1 MKLLVSEYY
10 EHDKY
15 VYENLAIVASFES
28 VVQWLYE
35 NKKGITYRDIES
47 LEDSH
52 SCDFLGLKLVDVP
65 LIASYGVLN

>member
-1 MKLLVSEYY
+1 MKLLISEYY

-28 VVQWLYE
+28 AVQWLYE

-47 LEDSH
+47 LEDNH
-52 SCDFLGLKLVDVP
+52 SCDFLGLKLVDVQF
-65 LIASYGVLN
+65 ITSYVVF